1 MSERRENLPQLRK
14 PGCLATL
21 AAMAILPVVAP
32 VAAIVQR
39 WRTWRR
45 GRDLRVSTDV
55 SPSKRPG
62 YSRVDVTFDRPRGQQ
77 PGFRRRLTDA
87 VVRVAE
93 VQRKSD
99 DVYNV
104 IFRLPTD
111 TEPMALPVGPQLQAL
126 GERFFLVLN
135 QGNLAGRTV
144 VWLTLGHGES
154 LAMVV
159 NTATYDPEAA
169 GEPEGLLQHESV
181 RWSVATEWADVG
193 PSLVVR
199 VIGCVPTEKV
209 QVIQSLLA
217 GVDRRL

>member
-1 MSERRENLPQLRK
+1 MSEWRENLPQLRK
-14 PGCLATL
+14 PGCLATV
-21 AAMAILPVVAP
+21 AALAILPVIAP

-45 GRDLRVSTDV
+45 GIDVRISINV
-55 SPSKRPG
+55 SPSRRPG
-62 YSRVDVTFDRPRGQQ
+62 YSHIDATFDRPRGVQ

-93 VQRKSD
+93 ILRQSD
-99 DVYNV
+99 DVYNM
-104 IFRLPTD
+104 IFLLPTD

-144 VWLTLGHGES
+144 VWLTLRRGES
-154 LAMVV
+154 LATLVD
-159 NTATYDPEAA
+159 TASYDPEAD

-181 RWSVATEWADVG
+181 RWSMATEWADVG